1 MAISVKEKRI
11 EFRVPEEA
19 KKTLEEAAKLSNV
32 SLSAYILNICLKQ
45 AKIDLQ
51 EHETIV
57 LNDIERD
64 NLMAA
69 LQTADEP
76 NKALKD
82 LFK

>member
-1 MAISVKEKRI
+1 MSISVKEKRI

-51 EHETIV
+51 QHETIL
-57 LNDIERD
+57 LNDKERD
-64 NLMAA
+64 NLMSA
-69 LQTADEP
+69 LMSVDEP
-76 NKALKD
+76 NEALKD